1 MRAFVFTDPALASH
15 ARQFVWLDLDTDETT
30 NEPVLR
36 RYEADALPTFLVVD
50 PRSEAVVLRWVGS
63 LTLSQLDAFLE
74 EARSAL
80 RGPGSA
86 GSPEEVALARADALY
101 GARKYAEAA
110 VAYEAALAAAPPQ
123 WPRYSRAVEALLYCY
138 QSTDAPA
145 PAVALARKARARL
158 AGTPSALTVALG
170 GLDSALALPKDDPGR
185 SAAILEMEADLRA
198 AIADP
203 KVESAADDRS
213 GAYSSLVEACRQT
226 GDEAAARKVAAEWA
240 AFLEAEAAKAR
251 SAEERAVFDSH
262 RLSAYLALGEPER
275 ALAMLEASER
285 ALPRDYNPPN
295 RLARAYASLQRW
307 QEALAASARA
317 EALASGRA
325 KLRVLSLRVTLLQE
339 KGDLQAARRT
349 CDQAIAFGESLP
361 ESERPAKAIEQLR
374 KRREALGT
382 PKAKKG

>member
-15 ARQFVWLDLDTDETT
+15 ARQFVWLDLDTDETA
-30 NEPVLR
+30 NAPVLA

-63 LTLSQLDAFLE
+63 FTLPQLDAFLE

-80 RGPGSA
+80 RGPGSTS
-86 GSPEEVALARADALY
+86 SPEEVALARADTLY

-110 VAYEAALAAAPPQ
+110 TAYEQALAQAPPQ

-158 AGTPSALTVALG
+158 AGTPSALTVGLG
-170 GLDSALALPKDDPGR
+170 GLDSALALPRDDPGR
-185 SAAILEMEADLRA
+185 SAAIAEMEANLRA
-198 AIADP
+198 VIADP
-203 KVESAADDRS
+203 LVQSAADDRS
-213 GAYSSLVEACRQT
+213 GAFSSLLQARQEA
-226 GDEAAARKVAAEWA
+226 GDGPGAKQVAARWA

-251 SAEERAVFDSH
+251 SPEERAVFDSH

-285 ALPRDYNPPN
+285 ELPRDYNPPN
-295 RLARAYASLQRW
+295 RLARAYASLKRW
-307 QEALAASARA
+307 KQALAASARA
-317 EALASGRA
+317 EALATGRA

-339 KGDLQAARRT
+339 KGDLAAARRT

-361 ESERPAKAIEQLR
+361 ENERPVKTIEQLR
-374 KRREALGT
+374 KRREALGAPRAT
-382 PKAKKG
+382 RG